1 MPVIKL
7 KNISQK
13 LYLYLR
19 KQPWHWWLAVLITLI
34 AGFLRI
40 YRIPET
46 VMFLGDQGRDAIIV
60 SRIFKELNP
69 VFIGPVTSVGNMY
82 LGPFYYYFMLPF
94 LWISY
99 PSPLG
104 PVYAVAIFSTI
115 TVFLMYIFGKKMYSP
130 MVGLLAS
137 FLLAFSAEAIDISRF
152 SWNPNLAPLFSLLM
166 IYFSW
171 KAFKNPKN
179 WIVVTFLFSLIIQ
192 LHYMTLLTGI
202 TAGFLWLYQ
211 LIIKLRQNSSSQK
224 KELVFQTIKIIIIS
238 CLVFL
243 LTLVPQILFD
253 IRHKGLISS
262 AFKDMF
268 TKEAV
273 FSDKRA
279 TGLTENISSL
289 VSYSQTR
296 ANHILVRIPFNR
308 IGHYEQLLLFSI
320 ITMLIVRFYLQKKNI
335 KPLNKFQQ
343 TTFFIVTTFLI
354 LGIIGTAVYR
364 EPVYNHYIAYLY
376 PVIFLVYALVLDFLL
391 KLNKK
396 IFIFP
401 ILAFLGWFL
410 VNNYQRWPLEPNYM
424 YQRTKQVTEQIY
436 RSLDDQEKYE
446 IVLLS
451 GTKDLYGQSYR
462 YFLST
467 TDKPPI
473 IRDKGETPDTLVII
487 DEEKK
492 AKDVT
497 ALPIYEIVVF
507 PEKSI
512 NEFYG
517 NCDKPDV
524 YFLRKHPN

>member
-335 KPLNKFQQ
+335 KPLNKFQHNFSY
-343 TTFFIVTTFLI
+343 T
-354 LGIIGTAVYR
+354 G
-364 EPVYNHYIAYLY
+364 NHW
-376 PVIFLVYALVLDFLL
+376 D
-391 KLNKK
+391 
-396 IFIFP
+396 
-401 ILAFLGWFL
+401 
-410 VNNYQRWPLEPNYM
+410 
-424 YQRTKQVTEQIY
+424 
-436 RSLDDQEKYE
+436 SC
-446 IVLLS
+446 LS
-451 GTKDLYGQSYR
+451 
-462 YFLST
+462 
-467 TDKPPI
+467 
-473 IRDKGETPDTLVII
+473 
-487 DEEKK
+487 
-492 AKDVT
+492 
-497 ALPIYEIVVF
+497 
-507 PEKSI
+507 
-512 NEFYG
+512 
-517 NCDKPDV
+517 
-524 YFLRKHPN
+524 

>member
-1 MPVIKL
+1 MAASKF
-7 KNISQK
+7 KNTLQK
-13 LYLYLR
+13 FYLYL
-19 KQPWHWWLAVLITLI
+19 KKKPWHWWLAILITLV

-60 SRIFKELNP
+60 SRIFRELNP

-104 PVYAVAIFSTI
+104 PVYAVAILSTI
-115 TVFLMYIFGKKMYSP
+115 TVFLMYVFGKKMFSP
-130 MVGLLAS
+130 RVGLLAC
-137 FLLAFSAEAIDISRF
+137 FFLAFSAEAIDISRF

-179 WIVVTFLFSLIIQ
+179 WIIVTFLFSLIIQ
-192 LHYMTLLTGI
+192 LHYMTLLTGVTI
-202 TAGFLWLYQ
+202 AFLWLYQ
-211 LIIKLRQNSSSQK
+211 IIIKFKRDSGSRK
-224 KELVFQTIKIIIIS
+224 KEQISQTTKIILIS
-238 CLVFL
+238 SLVFL
-243 LTLVPQILFD
+243 LTLVPQVLFD
-253 IRHKGLISS
+253 IRHEGLISS

-273 FSDKRA
+273 FTDKRA
-279 TGLTENISSL
+279 SGFTENISSL
-289 VSYSQTR
+289 IKYSQTR
-296 ANHILVRIPFNR
+296 ANHILIRIPFDR

-320 ITMLIVRFYLQKKNI
+320 VAMLFTRIYLQKKNI

-343 TTFFIVTTFLI
+343 TTLFIVTTFLVF
-354 LGIIGTAVYR
+354 GIIGTAIYR

-376 PVIFLVYALVLDFLL
+376 PVTFLVYALVLNFLL
-391 KLNKK
+391 QLNKK
-396 IFIFP
+396 VFILPIFI
-401 ILAFLGWFL
+401 FLGWFL
-410 VNNYQRWPLEPNYM
+410 ANNYQRLPLEPNYM
-424 YQRTKQVTEQIY
+424 YQKTKQVADQIY
-436 RSLDDQEKYE
+436 SSLGDGEKYE

-473 IRDKGETPDTLVII
+473 IRDRGETPDTLVII

-492 AKDVT
+492 TKDVT

-524 YFLRKHPN
+524 YFLRNHSN

>member
-1 MPVIKL
+1 
-7 KNISQK
+7 
-13 LYLYLR
+13 
-19 KQPWHWWLAVLITLI
+19 
-34 AGFLRI
+34 
-40 YRIPET
+40 
-46 VMFLGDQGRDAIIV
+46 
-60 SRIFKELNP
+60 
-69 VFIGPVTSVGNMY
+69 
-82 LGPFYYYFMLPF
+82 
-94 LWISY
+94 
-99 PSPLG
+99 
-104 PVYAVAIFSTI
+104 
-115 TVFLMYIFGKKMYSP
+115 
-130 MVGLLAS
+130 
-137 FLLAFSAEAIDISRF
+137 
-152 SWNPNLAPLFSLLM
+152 
-166 IYFSW
+166 
-171 KAFKNPKN
+171 
-179 WIVVTFLFSLIIQ
+179 
-192 LHYMTLLTGI
+192 MTLLTGI